1 MSFLGFEDRS
11 FYKALLKL
19 ALPMMLQQAVA
30 SSITLVDNV
39 MVGALGDYALA
50 ALLQA
55 NQVSFLM
62 LVFMFGVSSA
72 TQAFTAQFW
81 GKADMESIRR
91 TQGLAL
97 ICGQVIGW
105 SFFLAALCFPRGIL
119 CLFTSDEAV
128 LTLGVD
134 YLQVVCFTYPMVG
147 MTYVYAAVLRGTGNV
162 KLPMCTSIV
171 GLIGNG
177 VLNYLLIFGHLG
189 LPALGVRGAAIATA
203 IAQAVD
209 MGLLYTLSHVLKKPT
224 ADGRYPL
231 FAFSG
236 PFARRFFKVAV
247 PVFLNESL
255 WSLAQSTTILFYSWL
270 GTQMAAAMGI
280 FNVFDKLGYVA
291 FIGLGNACGV
301 MCGNQ
306 IGAGNEARAQLY
318 ARRIWRVA
326 PIMGVLAGIAV
337 NLALPLLLQFYG
349 ASEAVKEIVRNNV
362 MLYGLFCPVMVI
374 NYVVV
379 VGILRSGGDMR
390 FSIFLDA
397 GMQWLCMVGGVA
409 LGAFVCRVPLKWVYA
424 FILPGELVKLVLGH
438 RRLISRAW
446 IHNLTHMGEPSVS
459 ASE

>member
-1 MSFLGFEDRS
+1 MSFFGLEDRP
-11 FYKALLKL
+11 FYKKLLKL

-39 MVGALGDYALA
+39 MVGALGDHALA

-62 LVFMFGVSSA
+62 LVFMFGISSA

-81 GKADMESIRR
+81 GKGDVESIRR

-97 ICGQVIGW
+97 ICGQGIGW
-105 SFFLAALCFPRGIL
+105 LFFLAATCFPEVIL
-119 CLFTSDEAV
+119 RLFTSDEAV
-128 LTLGVD
+128 LALGVE

-147 MTYVYAAVLRGTGNV
+147 MTYAYAAVLRGTGNV
-162 KLPMCTSIV
+162 KLPMYTSIV
-171 GLIGNG
+171 GLVGNG
-177 VLNYLLIFGHLG
+177 ILNYLLIFGHMG
-189 LPALGVRGAAIATA
+189 LPALGVRGAAIATT

-209 MGLLYTLSHVLKKPT
+209 MGLLYTFSRVQKKPT

-231 FAFSG
+231 FALSG
-236 PFARRFFKVAV
+236 PFARRFFNVAI

-291 FIGLGNACGV
+291 FIGLGNACAV

-306 IGAGNEARAQLY
+306 IGAGDEERAQLY
-318 ARRIWRVA
+318 ARRMWRVA
-326 PIMGVLAGIAV
+326 PVMGVLAGIAV

-349 ASEAVKEIVRNNV
+349 ASEVVKEIVRNNV
-362 MLYGLFCPVMVI
+362 LLYGLFCPVMVI

-379 VGILRSGGDMR
+379 VGILRSGGDVR

-409 LGAFVCRVPLKWVYA
+409 LGAFVFRVPLKWVYA
-424 FILPGELVKLVLGH
+424 FILPGELVKLVLGR

-446 IHNLTHMGEPSVS
+446 IHNLTHMGGQGAS
-459 ASE
+459 AVQ